1 MRQRRMSAGIEQKT
15 RGVAMSAYLT
25 LKNAGALPRFVAGVV
40 LGTVL
45 AVAAHA
51 QDAKKQ
57 AEDLIRQGQQQMSK
71 GQPRDAMRTLSKA
84 IELDPTNSIAYMARS
99 RARDSSG
106 RFEEA
111 LDDATKYI
119 ELEPTDEYGYLNRAR
134 IYLSLEK
141 PEKALDDANKAIEMK
156 PDEPDGY
163 YRRADVYS
171 ALNKDAEAKA
181 DEKKAD
187 ELDAKARR

>member
-1 MRQRRMSAGIEQKT
+1 MSADRLQRST
-15 RGVAMSAYLT
+15 W
-25 LKNAGALPRFVAGVV
+25 ALPR
-40 LGTVL
+40 VL
-45 AVAAHA
+45 ACAALAVFAVAVHA

-57 AEDLIRQGQQQMSK
+57 VEDLMRQGQQQMSK
-71 GQPRDAMRTLSKA
+71 GQPRDAMKTLGKA
-84 IELDPTNSIAYMARS
+84 IELDPTRSELYMLRS

-106 RFEEA
+106 RFEDA
-111 LDDATKYI
+111 HDDATKYI

-163 YRRADVYS
+163 YRRADAYN
-171 ALNKDAEAKA
+171 AMGNKDAEAKA